1 MREISVSAPGRVC
14 LFGEDVDYMN
24 LEVITLAVDRRIT
37 VNGRITDN
45 GKISINLKDF
55 NKELEFNNELQEIKS
70 KRDYIA
76 SSFNLYHSFL
86 NKNFG
91 AEIEVSSNIPI
102 GKGLSSSSA
111 FCSALV
117 AFFDK
122 AAKLNSSKKEL
133 ALKAYSSEVV
143 NLGEAGGMMDHF
155 ASIFGDV
162 LYLEC
167 RDPYFS
173 EKLKVDFSGLVI
185 GDTLEKKETVETIRK
200 RKYEIKQGIEEM
212 KEINRSFKLINFPL
226 KEIQEVYKKNPNEGL
241 KRLIGICGIRDVVRT
256 GYHLMKQ
263 GRIQEDKFS
272 ELINNHHTFQQEY
285 FENVTRKMENL
296 IVKSKEAG
304 ALGCKLL
311 GSGNGGSFLAYA
323 PGKVK
328 EVIESISKGGGEAY
342 LVCQDKGLKYS

>member
-1 MREISVSAPGRVC
+1 MREISVSTPGRVC

-37 VNGRITDN
+37 VKGRITDN
-45 GKISINLKDF
+45 GKISINLKDS
-55 NKELEFNNELQEIKS
+55 NKELEFNNELQTIKS

-76 SSFNLYHSFL
+76 SSFNLYQPFL
-86 NKNFG
+86 KRNFG
-91 AEIEVSSNIPI
+91 AEIDVSSTILI

-133 ALKAYSSEVV
+133 ALKAYSAEVV

-155 ASIFGDV
+155 ASIFGNV

-167 RDPYFS
+167 RDPYFF
-173 EKLKVDFSGLVI
+173 EKLNVDFSSLVI
-185 GDTLEKKETVETIRK
+185 GDSLERKETVETIRK
-200 RKYEIKQGIEEM
+200 RKNEIKQGIEEIK
-212 KEINRSFKLINFPL
+212 KENQNFNLLNFPL
-226 KEIQEVYKKNPNEGL
+226 KEIQEIYKKNSTVGL
-241 KRLIGICGIRDVVRT
+241 RRLIGICGIRDVVRK

-263 GRIQEDKFS
+263 GGTQKDKFS
-272 ELINNHHTFQQEY
+272 ELINNHNTFQQKY
-285 FENVTRKMENL
+285 FENVTRKMQNL
-296 IVKSKEAG
+296 IEKSKEAG

-323 PGKVK
+323 PGKEK
-328 EVIESISKGGGEAY
+328 EVIESISKGGGDAY
-342 LVCQDKGLKYS
+342 LVCQDKGLQYS